1 METSGNHQ
9 HHIVEQSQIDK
20 SAFEPQQIHNTNN
33 IVEVTPQQHYD
44 ITGHYNSIQ
53 DYTNGLRVRDWLAG
67 KSFEFQYEYGI
78 DIMNKLGITP

>member
-20 SAFEPQQIHNTNN
+20 SGFDPQQIHNTNN

-44 ITGHYNSIQ
+44 ITGYYNRTTLPFT
-53 DYTNGLRVRDWLAG
+53 DGLSVRDWLAG
-67 KSFEFQYEYGI
+67 KSFEFQYQFGLDVLEMFGI
-78 DIMNKLGITP
+78 R